1 MTAAHLCGIH
11 TSVVFTKA
19 PSCSSHLFCCITIN
33 VSPPT
38 RHPQLTSAAASL
50 SHLHLQPWGLNTL
63 PVYGFYVSKR
73 MTRECWQRHTFIP
86 FIHFFLFVYKCQTPP
101 CLVTHTDNSIH
112 LPNFLSCNLYI
123 QPRRLSCCWCE
134 SVTANGTGR
143 SCIQPSLHTSTLI
156 RPLKWP
162 RFPV

>member
-1 MTAAHLCGIH
+1 MWGLYICSLYRSALLLVSPILLHYNKRVSTHSPSTA
-11 TSVVFTKA
+11 
-19 PSCSSHLFCCITIN
+19 N
-33 VSPPT
+33 VSSSLIKS
-38 RHPQLTSAAASL
+38 LTSSAVGPKYVACVRVL
-50 SHLHLQPWGLNTL
+50 RVQTDDPWVLTKTHFHTLHSFCL
-63 PVYGFYVSKR
+63 FSK
-73 MTRECWQRHTFIP
+73 CP
-86 FIHFFLFVYKCQTPP
+86 NCQTPP